1 MDSLKNKIEA
11 IIFISEN
18 PVKLKEI
25 ASFLKEDLTIVK
37 ENIKELIADW
47 EIRDSSI
54 KIQEVANGYQFRT
67 KQEFKDLLTEY
78 INKKPYRLSRAGLE
92 VLGIVAKKQP
102 VTKIEIDKIR
112 GVDSVGAI
120 SVLTDRE
127 LIKVIGEKEVPGRP
141 YLYSTTDLFLEVF
154 SLNTIKDL
162 PNIEEFE
169 SYEKEIQ
176 EDVTTST

>member
-54 KIQEVANGYQFRT
+54 NIQEVANGYQFRT
-67 KQEFKDLLTEY
+67 KH
-78 INKKPYRLSRAGLE
+78 
-92 VLGIVAKKQP
+92 
-102 VTKIEIDKIR
+102 
-112 GVDSVGAI
+112 SVGAI